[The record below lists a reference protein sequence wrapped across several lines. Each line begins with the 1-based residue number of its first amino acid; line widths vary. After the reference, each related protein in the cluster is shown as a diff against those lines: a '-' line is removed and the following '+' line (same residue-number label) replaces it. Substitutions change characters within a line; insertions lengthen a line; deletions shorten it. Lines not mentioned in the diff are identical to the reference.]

1 MRLIL
6 IFMNIM
12 KRKVDANG
20 YNYILFRVDVYTF
33 E

>member
-1 MRLIL
+1 MRLFL

-12 KRKVDANG
+12 KRKVDENG
-20 YNYILFRVDVYTF
+20 NNYILFRADVYIS